1 MTYNEGIVLCELLEV
16 ENNYICAKDRMIKF
30 ITDNQE
36 GYWLV
41 IDDIRKMLE
50 NLYNAI
56 IDEVNLI
63 NCARENNII
72 NTKIDY
78 EDHYKFAKEEL
89 NFIQKVKDTF
99 SMDWA

>member
-1 MTYNEGIVLCELLEV
+1 MTQNEGMILCELLEV
-16 ENNYICAKDRMIKF
+16 ENNYICTKDKMIKF

-72 NTKIDY
+72 NAKINY
-78 EDHYKFAKEEL
+78 EDHYRFAEKEL

-99 SMDWA
+99 SMD